1 MKNLQMAQV
10 IRDVKRLVGDKRV
23 TFNTLRSTTVDGIE
37 YVAASAQYN
46 DNAHLGAFFFATDYS
61 NILDV
66 VAALIRTAHNA
77 PHNYSR
83 TLPAYILTV
92 TAYHD
97 APTRYTLALVTENC
111 WEYPTQGLR
120 ISAKLARAM
129 LDADADTL
137 RNVWNKRIAY
147 ISNSEYVDVWHY
159 EHAE

>member
-1 MKNLQMAQV
+1 MKNLQLAQI
-10 IRDVKRLVGDKRV
+10 IRDVKRLVGDRRV
-23 TFNTLRSTTVDGIE
+23 SFNTLRSTTVDGVE
-37 YVAASAQYN
+37 YVAANAQYN

-66 VAALIRTAHNA
+66 VALLIRTAHNA

-120 ISAKLARAM
+120 IGRPWCDPLELNHQHTSPAHSRAFYC
-129 LDADADTL
+129 LL
-137 RNVWNKRIAY
+137 HRFNI
-147 ISNSEYVDVWHY
+147 ISVIRH
-159 EHAE
+159 

>member
-1 MKNLQMAQV
+1 MNNLQMAQV
-10 IRDVKRLVGDKRV
+10 IRDVKRLIGDNRV
-23 TFNTLRSTTVDGIE
+23 SFNTLRSTTSAGIE
-37 YVAASAQYN
+37 YVAANACYN
-46 DNAHLGAFFFATDYS
+46 DNAHLGVFLFATDYS
-61 NILDV
+61 DMFDV

-111 WEYPTQGLR
+111 WEYPTKGLR
-120 ISAKLARAM
+120 ISAKLACAM
-129 LDADADTL
+129 LDAGADTL
-137 RNVWNKRIAY
+137 RNVWNNRVAC

-159 EHAE
+159 THV